1 MLRAAAAPTPPP
13 PERGRGAGGGWG
25 ADIMR
30 TWRQTAVRQAT
41 NEELIARFLRGCDL
55 LEGRGRGRW
64 RWSLVLGVGWRLMVL
79 QGGDCGHRERPRKG
93 NKVQKMMRSVVK
105 FCLQHKCAGRRKV
118 SVTGGKITFQKC
130 FCDEEIHSFHHNKD
144 ANRRNTIIISYT
156 ESNWNGSISQ
166 NWLLWKRVISFSY
179 FTHLKCEI

>member
-118 SVTGGKITFQKC
+118 SVTGRENNLPEMFLWRRDLQFPSQQRCKQEK
-130 FCDEEIHSFHHNKD
+130 HNNNKLYW
-144 ANRRNTIIISYT
+144 I
-156 ESNWNGSISQ
+156 
-166 NWLLWKRVISFSY
+166 K
-179 FTHLKCEI
+179 LKWFNKPKLASMKTSHFF